1 MEKTN
6 FCKRENGFS
15 KCTLEN
21 IKDQYT
27 CRFFIKASKSAL
39 YPENCRYYRPE
50 YDDNH
55 CDNPNAQKDAEK
67 SVVKKDEKTPTDFS
81 Y

>member
-27 CRFFIKASKSAL
+27 CRFFIKASQSAKD
-39 YPENCRYYRPE
+39 PAKCRYYRTE
-50 YDDNH
+50 YDNH
-55 CDNPNAQKDAEK
+55 CDNPNAQMDFEK
-67 SVVKKDEKTPTDFS
+67 IVVKKEDIKPDFS